1 MGIDEELDDDMDE
14 SDDEI
19 EIDGFE
25 LDELLKESGQF
36 DDVHFE

>member
-36 DDVHFE
+36 DDVYFE

>member
-1 MGIDEELDDDMDE
+1 MGIDEDLDDDMDE

-25 LDELLKESGQF
+25 LDKLLKESGQF
-36 DDVHFE
+36 DDVYFE

>member
-1 MGIDEELDDDMDE
+1 MGIDKELYDDMDE

-19 EIDGFE
+19 EIYGFE

-36 DDVHFE
+36 DDVYFE